1 MKHLKSY
8 ENFDKIDEKLG
19 IPGGTSKLKS
29 ILTLP
34 ITLPFLAITLPLT
47 NMMVNG
53 RTIFKTISNYL
64 DVYNN
69 LDKIVKQIGD
79 IEKANL
85 TDTEK
90 RKAEKLLDEIER
102 IQKRF
107 PTIDDYKKYITKISK
122 KMNYKNKDFLAK
134 NIEEYKPVDK
144 LSLEKLGKILND
156 FKDSK

>member
-34 ITLPFLAITLPLT
+34 ITLPLLAITLPLT
-47 NMMVNG
+47 NMVNG
-53 RTIFKTISNYL
+53 RSIFKLFSNYL

-90 RKAEKLLDEIER
+90 RKAKKLLDEIER
-102 IQKRF
+102 IQKRY
-107 PTIDDYKKYITKISK
+107 PTIDDYKRYLTKISK
-122 KMNYKNKDFLAK
+122 KINYKNKDFLAK

>member
-69 LDKIVKQIGD
+69 LDKIVNQIGD

-90 RKAEKLLDEIER
+90 RRAKKLLNEIER
-102 IQKRF
+102 IQKRY
-107 PTIDDYKKYITKISK
+107 PTIDDYKRYLTKISK
-122 KMNYKNKDFLAK
+122 KINYKNKDFLAK

-144 LSLEKLGKILND
+144 LSLEKLGKIIND

>member
-1 MKHLKSY
+1 MKHLKNF
-8 ENFDKIDEKLG
+8 ENFDKIDENLG
-19 IPGGTSKLKS
+19 IPGGASKLKS

-34 ITLPFLAITLPLT
+34 ITLPLLAITLPLT
-47 NMMVNG
+47 NMVNG
-53 RTIFKTISNYL
+53 RTIFKLFSNYL

-69 LDKIVKQIGD
+69 LSDLQFYLGN

-90 RKAEKLLDEIER
+90 RKAKKLLNEIER
-102 IQKRF
+102 IQKRY
-107 PTIDDYKKYITKISK
+107 PTIDDYKKHLTKLSK

-134 NIEEYKPVDK
+134 TIEEYKPADK